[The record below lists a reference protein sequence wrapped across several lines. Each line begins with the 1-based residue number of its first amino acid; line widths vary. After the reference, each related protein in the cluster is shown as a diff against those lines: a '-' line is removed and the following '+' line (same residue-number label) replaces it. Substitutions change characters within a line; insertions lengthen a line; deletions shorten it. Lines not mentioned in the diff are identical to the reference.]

1 MSPTFSLRQEILSQ
15 SQFKS
20 VLGAQLAINLDFKG
34 IKKYKNN
41 CCHVWSEHC
50 HGDSYIT
57 SRIYHR
63 LQAKVFG
70 YFLTFKGYL

>member
-20 VLGAQLAINLDFKG
+20 VLGAQLANNLDFKG

-50 HGDSYIT
+50 HGEKLYN
-57 SRIYHR
+57 
-63 LQAKVFG
+63 Q
-70 YFLTFKGYL
+70 